1 MLSWPKF
8 VDRFCSP
15 RNAIDRR
22 TAGRI
27 RLAVAQR
34 MKGNGTKEIA
44 AWLEVSPATVRGY
57 LKHVGVTVRTGWQRG
72 SYYAHANRLH
82 ALGLHPLF
90 LERTGAV
97 LRDDCWWS
105 RDSKFA
111 PSKRWFEKM
120 ELARARY
127 RRRQARHARLRIRQ
141 QLQTL
146 RCR

>member
-8 VDRFCSP
+8 FDRFCSP
-15 RNAIDRR
+15 RKAIDRR

-34 MKGNGTKEIA
+34 LKGNGTTEIA

-57 LKHVGVTVRTGWQRG
+57 LGHVGLTVRSGWQRG
-72 SYYAHANRLH
+72 SYYAHDDRLH
-82 ALGLHPLF
+82 ALGVHPLY

-105 RDSKFA
+105 RNARFE
-111 PSKRWFEKM
+111 PTKRWLGKM
-120 ELARARY
+120 AKARGRTKRSAQHQALVRQ
-127 RRRQARHARLRIRQ
+127 RRQMP
-141 QLQTL
+141 
-146 RCR
+146 